1 MSDEKVYDS
10 SSITVLKGLD
20 PVKKRPGMY
29 TDTTNPNHLVCEIV
43 DNSVDEAMAGH
54 CNQINVTLNA
64 DGSVTVKDNG
74 RGVPVDMHEEEQ
86 RPAAEVIFS
95 VLHAGGKFEHDA
107 YDFSGGL
114 HGVGSSVVN
123 ALSIFFK
130 VKIKRDLKE
139 HEMTFEDGYLTS
151 PLTVTNEFKRNMTGT
166 EITFLPDPKYF
177 DDKINIS
184 TLKDFI
190 RRKAI
195 LCAGVTFT
203 FQDKSGGNDEEPTVW
218 MYEDGLDSFFSESF
232 EPEDLLLESHIR
244 IENTSEE
251 FEMSLICNWNEGG
264 SHKVRESFVN
274 LIPTA
279 LGGTHVQGLRNGLSD
294 SIREYCNNLS
304 LLPRNVKLA
313 PDDIFSD
320 TSFVLSIKMREVSFE
335 GQTKGK
341 LKSSEAVKLVS
352 QAVKNHMELYLNSD
366 TENAKLICDKVI
378 ANAQER
384 LKQDNKAAVKRKRTK
399 IVMPGKLADCVSTDI
414 NENEI
419 FFVEG
424 DSAGGS
430 AKQARDREVQAI
442 MPLKGKINN
451 TWDMASN
458 TIASLQDINDIMSCL
473 GVDADSS
480 DLSELRY
487 GKICILADADHDGF
501 HIATLM
507 TGLFY
512 RHFYKLI
519 EEGRVYIALP
529 PLYRIDHGK
538 EVIYALDEDERAFIV
553 NKIRA
558 KSPNANVQVTR
569 FKGLGEMN
577 PSQLKETTMNPS
589 TRKMIRLVADP
600 ATREECTDMFNTLL
614 AKKAANKRKALIE
627 AHGVFDVK

>member
-1 MSDEKVYDS
+1 MSTEKTYDS
-10 SSITVLKGLD
+10 SAITVLKGLD

-29 TDTTNPNHLVCEIV
+29 TDTTNPNHLSYEII
-43 DNSVDEAMAGH
+43 DNSVDEAMGGY
-54 CNQINVTLNA
+54 CDQINVTLNA

-74 RGVPVDMHEEEQ
+74 RGVPVDMHKEEN

-107 YDFSGGL
+107 YSFSGGL

-130 VKIKRDLKE
+130 VKIKRDMKE

-151 PLTVTNEFKRNMTGT
+151 PLTVTNEYKRNITGT

-177 DDKINIS
+177 DDKIS
-184 TLKDFI
+184 VSALKDFI

-203 FQDKSGGNDEEPTVW
+203 FLDKTSKDEEEPIVW
-218 MYEDGLDSFFSESF
+218 KYDDGLESFFGESF
-232 EPEDLLLESHIR
+232 EPEDLLLEKHIR
-244 IENTSEE
+244 IESAMDD
-251 FEMSLICNWNEGG
+251 FEISLICNWNENG

-274 LIPTA
+274 MIPTA

-304 LLPRNVKLA
+304 LLPRGVKLA
-313 PDDIFSD
+313 PDDVFSD
-320 TSFVLSIKMREVSFE
+320 TSYVLSIKMREVSFE

-352 QAVKNHMELYLNSD
+352 QVVKNHMELYLNSD

-384 LKQDNKAAVKRKRTK
+384 LKQDSKAAVKRKRTK
-399 IVMPGKLADCVSTDI
+399 IIMPGKLADCTSTDI

-430 AKQARDREVQAI
+430 AKQARDRDIQAI

-451 TWDMASN
+451 TWDYQSD
-458 TIASLQDINDIMSCL
+458 TIAGLGDIHDIMCCL
-473 GVDADSS
+473 GVDANSE

-487 GKICILADADHDGF
+487 GKICILADADFDGF
-501 HIATLM
+501 HIATLLV
-507 TGLFY
+507 GLFY

-538 EVIYALDEDERAFIV
+538 EVMYALDEDERAFIV
-553 NKIRA
+553 NKIKA
-558 KSPNANVQVTR
+558 KSPNANVLVTR

-589 TRKMIRLVADP
+589 TRKMIRLVANP
-600 ATREECTDMFNTLL
+600 ETREKSVEVFHTLL
-614 AKKAANKRKALIE
+614 AQKAVSQRKAMIE
-627 AHGVFDVK
+627 ENGVFDVK